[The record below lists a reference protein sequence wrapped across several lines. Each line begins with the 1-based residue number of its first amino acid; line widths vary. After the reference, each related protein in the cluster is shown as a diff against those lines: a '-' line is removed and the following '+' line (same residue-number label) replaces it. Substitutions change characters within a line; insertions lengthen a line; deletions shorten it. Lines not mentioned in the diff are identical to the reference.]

1 MSNTSFVSQLLN
13 IFVFWISFEVC
24 FKVVAVLLL
33 LLCHVAEE
41 ESIVVDG
48 SLSDT
53 LLHSALTTL
62 MSFRIAAEFSCVEF
76 LNAIEKAVKLRD
88 ALLDV
93 IPSLIKIATVWNWKE
108 NTLARHLA
116 VNFFV
121 SLMHSIKFLMSL
133 LQALQFVC
141 RVNQNA
147 VSLVR
152 VNMNVYVCGWNGL
165 HVNLRAITEQI
176 GEVDSSVFLTDI
188 EM

>member
-13 IFVFWISFEVC
+13 VFVFWISFEVC

-41 ESIVVDG
+41 ESIVVNG

-62 MSFRIAAEFSCVEF
+62 MSFGIAAELSGIEF
-76 LNAIEKAVKLRD
+76 LNAVENSIELGD
-88 ALLDV
+88 ALFNF
-93 IPSLIKIATVWNWKE
+93 IPGFVKITSIGHREQDA
-108 NTLARHLA
+108 LASHLT
-116 VNFFV
+116 VNFLV
-121 SLMHSIKFLMSL
+121 CLMHGIKFLMSL

-165 HVNLRAITEQI
+165 HVNLRTITEQI